1 MRAEATYAQRAAKRL
16 NALLDEE
23 GFPFDELGRS
33 KAVGARIGI
42 GMQAAQQ
49 LLSGLVPWTWG
60 QIDKVCSVFSRTPG
74 YFLDPLPSEPM
85 PSDVQLVPSSDG
97 GESIVWRSPRG
108 FLAHPPTLGT
118 PLRYI
123 TMRDRAPRYPLG
135 SLLLY
140 QETGT
145 LEGVRA
151 GAAYVIE
158 RDDRLEVMQCQAS
171 GETLASFGPI
181 GQQGISVMVPLAPA
195 TGGDGQGRIAGSIFA
210 AISPS

>member
-1 MRAEATYAQRAAKRL
+1 MTADAMFAQRAARRL

-42 GMQAAQQ
+42 GMQTAQQ

-60 QIDKVCSVFSRTPG
+60 QIDKVCSVFNRTPG
-74 YFLDPLPSEPM
+74 YFLDPVASEPM

-108 FLAHPPTLGT
+108 FLAHPPALGT

-123 TMRDRAPRYPLG
+123 TMRERAPRYPLG

-140 QETGT
+140 EEIGT

-151 GAAYVIE
+151 GGAYVIE
-158 RDDRLEVMQCQAS
+158 RDDRIEVMQCQAS

-181 GQQGISVMVPLAPA
+181 GQQGISVMVPLAPT